1 MGFRWFVQIDKLGG
15 NKMSHQYLYGSQQTS
30 TKAADANAAWKAEP
44 RLGGPRGTPRALSL
58 PSAILVALVS
68 IATLLPPLAANAQ
81 APVSL
86 QEQLNAQYKPAKMK
100 SGFGGATVVEAGTV
114 LAVQKG
120 GVLGVPSTA
129 LTTCS
134 AKFQDNKL
142 RPSVG
147 FCAAMFKNV
156 SSYFQPG
163 SKVYPLK
170 IEVNPEKEKISF
182 EVVACDSCNGGGSGS
197 SMKGGVVFQFAKG
210 YLETAAAGTVEDTI
224 GQVFSISSDGQDG
237 GQNDDQNGEQNQG
250 EQQAQAGPQGGQPA
264 IQQQAQAEPQTIQL
278 RQSTD
283 QVLAALGKPEKIVNL
298 GPKQIYVYRDLKVT
312 FLDGKVSDVQ

>member
-1 MGFRWFVQIDKLGG
+1 M
-15 NKMSHQYLYGSQQTS
+15 NHQYLYGSLQTS
-30 TKAADANAAWKAEP
+30 TKAAEANAAWRAEP
-44 RLGGPRGTPRALSL
+44 RRGGPRGTPGALSL
-58 PSAILVALVS
+58 HPAILVALVS
-68 IATLLPPLAANAQ
+68 MATLLQAPAASAQ
-81 APVSL
+81 TPVSL

-120 GVLGVPSTA
+120 GVLSVPSTA

-134 AKFQDNKL
+134 AKFQDNRL
-142 RPSVG
+142 HPSVG
-147 FCAAMFKNV
+147 FCAAMLKNV

-170 IEVNPEKEKISF
+170 IEVNPEKGKISF

-210 YLETAAAGTVEDTI
+210 YLETATAGTVEDTI
-224 GQVFSISSDGQDG
+224 GQVFSVSSDGQDG
-237 GQNDDQNGEQNQG
+237 GQNGEQNQG
-250 EQQAQAGPQGGQPA
+250 EPQAQAGPQGGQPA
-264 IQQQAQAEPQTIQL
+264 TQQQAQAEPQTIQL
-278 RQSTD
+278 GQSIV

-298 GPKQIYVYRDLKVT
+298 GPKQIYVYKDLKVT

>member
-1 MGFRWFVQIDKLGG
+1 M
-15 NKMSHQYLYGSQQTS
+15 NHQYLYGSLQTS
-30 TKAADANAAWKAEP
+30 TKAAEANAAGRAEP
-44 RLGGPRGTPRALSL
+44 RRGGPRGTLGALSL
-58 PSAILVALVS
+58 HSAVLVALVS
-68 IATLLPPLAANAQ
+68 MATLLQALAANAQ
-81 APVSL
+81 TPVSL

-120 GVLGVPSTA
+120 GVLSVPSTA

-142 RPSVG
+142 HPSVG
-147 FCAAMFKNV
+147 FCAAMLKNV

-170 IEVNPEKEKISF
+170 IEVNPEKGKISF

-210 YLETAAAGTVEDTI
+210 YLETATAGTVEDTI
-224 GQVFSISSDGQDG
+224 GQVFSVSSDGQDG
-237 GQNDDQNGEQNQG
+237 GQNGEQNQG
-250 EQQAQAGPQGGQPA
+250 EPQAQAGPQGGQPA
-264 IQQQAQAEPQTIQL
+264 TQQQAQAEPQTIQL
-278 RQSTD
+278 GQSTD

-298 GPKQIYVYRDLKVT
+298 GPKQIYVYKDLKVT